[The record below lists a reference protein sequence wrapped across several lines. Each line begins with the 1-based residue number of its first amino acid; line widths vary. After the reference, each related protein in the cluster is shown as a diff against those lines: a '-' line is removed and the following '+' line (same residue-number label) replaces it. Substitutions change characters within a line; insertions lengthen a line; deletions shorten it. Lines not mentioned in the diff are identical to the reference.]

1 MPHRSKLA
9 LLINIVS
16 PYRLPI
22 YIKLGKVFQTRVII
36 SGQEDNSPH
45 WKGLKETLI
54 RNGVSVKI
62 LKGKGFR
69 YKNLTEDGKTFE
81 NRNFNINLGYIHELI
96 KEKPEVIISSE
107 MGVRTVMALLYGIIF
122 RKPVWVWWGGT
133 LHTERNRNYFKRW
146 FRRGIA
152 QFARHWISYGETSTE
167 YLVNIGVKPENI
179 LQIQNCVDET
189 LYNKPIEPAYLDR
202 PKPVLLFAGRFVMLK
217 GLDFFL
223 KAAARLQKEGYRFST
238 LLVGDGPEKE
248 SMQQLAKDLELESI
262 HFAPPQSPEVMPAV
276 YRSADAFVF
285 PTLND
290 VWGLVINESLW
301 SGVPVLSSIY
311 AGCTPEI
318 VPPENRFD
326 PLDPRDFDR
335 ALKLAL
341 DKKIKPADTTS
352 LLTSDKVASMIVED
366 IQKYIGAEDENTA
379 M

>member
-1 MPHRSKLA
+1 MPYRNKLA

-22 YIKLGKVFQTRVII
+22 YVKLGKVFQTRVII
-36 SGQEDNSPH
+36 SGQEDNSLK
-45 WKGLKETLI
+45 WKGMEQSLV
-54 RNGVSVKI
+54 RNGISVKI
-62 LKGKGFR
+62 AKGITFR
-69 YKNLTEDGKTFE
+69 YKNSTKEGKTFE
-81 NRNFNINLGYIHELI
+81 KRNLHINLGYIFILSRD
-96 KEKPEVIISSE
+96 KPDVVISIE
-107 MGVRTVMALLYGIIF
+107 MGFRTAMALLYGCLF

-133 LHTERNRNYFKRW
+133 LHTERNRNFIKRW
-146 FRRGIA
+146 FRWGIA
-152 QFARHWISYGETSTE
+152 RLAQHWISYGKTSTD
-167 YLVNIGVKPENI
+167 YLLNIGVKRERI
-179 LQIQNCVDET
+179 VQIQNCVDET
-189 LYNKPIEPAYLDR
+189 LYNKLVEPAYIFQ

-223 KAAARLQKEGYRFST
+223 EAVARLQAEGYRFST

-248 SMQQLAKDLELESI
+248 SMQRLANDLHLESI
-262 HFAPPQSPEVMPAV
+262 FFIPPQPPEVMSAV

-326 PLDPRDFDR
+326 PLDPQDFDR
-335 ALKLAL
+335 ALRLVL
-341 DKKIKPADTTS
+341 EKKIKPADTTP
-352 LLTSDKVASMIVED
+352 LLPSDKVASMIIED
-366 IQKYIGAEDENTA
+366 IQKYIGVEDENTA
-379 M
+379 L